1 MKSIIF
7 NFCVFVLVLGGA
19 MTCAVYDFDI
29 DVFSLLIVI
38 GVIVFAFAY
47 DKFFGFTPSK
57 FKINGKMTPEQIQE
71 ILDKQEEEEW
81 PKPLVPFVRFSHKL
95 KRWGIE
101 HKLYSLDEL
110 FWGLVIMLLSAMAFF
125 VLTLM
130 DAIISDDL
138 IGPIGGFILICFCTG
153 FYVFIKGVGATI
165 TDFLLN

>member
-1 MKSIIF
+1 MKSVIF
-7 NFCVFVLVLGGA
+7 NFCVFVIVLGGA
-19 MTCAVYDFDI
+19 MVCAVYDFDI
-29 DVFSLLIVI
+29 NMFSLLAVI
-38 GVIVFAFAY
+38 GIIIFAFAY

-101 HKLYSLDEL
+101 HKLYSMDEL
-110 FWGLVIMLLSAMAFF
+110 IWGLVIMLLSAVAFF
-125 VLTLM
+125 VLVLM
-130 DAIISDDL
+130 DPVLAEDFM
-138 IGPIGGFILICFCTG
+138 GPIGGFILICFCTG
-153 FYVFIKGVGATI
+153 LCVFIKGVVATI